1 MRKTEEIEMKRMCIG
16 MMLLALSALVIS
28 CRGAYAQSIDTT
40 ISEDEVALA
49 EATTGSLSTPAVTGG
64 SHMGSLIFEVILFS
78 SMGLGATIL
87 LARRR
92 TNDSSSRTAMF

>member
-1 MRKTEEIEMKRMCIG
+1 MKRLCIG
-16 MMLLALSALVIS
+16 VMLVAMSALVLS
-28 CRGAYAQSIDTT
+28 CRGASAKSINMTVSGD
-40 ISEDEVALA
+40 DVALV
-49 EATTGSLSTPAVTGG
+49 EATTSSLSGQTTAGG
-64 SHMGSLIFEVILFS
+64 GHMGSLIFEVILFS